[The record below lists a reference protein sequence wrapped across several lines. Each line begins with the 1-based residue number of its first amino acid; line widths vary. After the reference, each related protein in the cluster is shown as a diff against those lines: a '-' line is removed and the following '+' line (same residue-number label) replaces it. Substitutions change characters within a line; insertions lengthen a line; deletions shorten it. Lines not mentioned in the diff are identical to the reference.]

1 MQRLPAGRRKASE
14 AAAGNRPRST
24 RNPLPSIPET
34 SVPTEPED
42 AQGDD
47 SAVGV
52 HSPRRRSQWSNAG
65 TGGRLQQLE
74 KVSQAIETP
83 CRQREQVIDLPNDEP
98 VNVMAPTPR
107 RRRKNGGPKYRSQA
121 DSEGST
127 AVPASARHGQVVQ
140 PSQVSVQAEQDTRF
154 GFQLGPPC
162 RPTFVGPQSLDAFQ
176 GRQTNSAVTTNKGKG
191 SHARHVVSG
200 TDSQLVE
207 RLQHS
212 PAHVP
217 GSPLSVL
224 SEMEDAE
231 MEPEPQSSPRQS
243 EEIPDNSRSMSK
255 SPHRSTRSRSESEEP
270 HQHVRVVKGKQ
281 KVTTPSD
288 HVDDDIDHYNEDI
301 GDRIDDDET
310 PDWDS
315 LGNDLAADRRRDCIN
330 GETPSEMSR
339 RGSVQQ
345 SVPRR
350 SFNAQQKTIQ
360 PMQAPAPNF
369 SMPSGFQQPT
379 IRPLRVPVSQKP
391 TSTLS
396 NQQLVPQKRGF
407 SQVAP
412 HAPSLQSRAP
422 VGHPPPESPPLS
434 APSHSRS
441 ERLLHRVGEER
452 AGISYDLLERHH
464 ITNSRRRSP
473 SMNYL
478 AGVPDVQSRQ
488 PSKKQCLDPPVQR
501 EDSTVDK
508 GKDGEADDPKGDS
521 AEDQPRR
528 GGRFSKNAKGTIPVR
543 PTLIAFYPPQ
553 WVKLLNL
560 AKARMRL
567 YVAVEDA
574 FPRLEDAVGGQCRE
588 VLMEVIA
595 HFEAQGWEVEAGY
608 YPTHKLD
615 MCRLLFNDMQTFR
628 SDLKKAVMKS
638 LRADYELYPP
648 STAKT
653 EEERIAAVKKKAD
666 DLLSTGKYLH
676 GEPDDQGR
684 ASNFAHRALKNIT
697 LAFYYA
703 NTSKCLRQFPEFQEY
718 VPYKALALVT
728 AMVHALLSLF
738 RKHGID
744 KSAQVNSQDIK
755 EGYIALNEAISNV
768 LDHPHHGPKLNAMLV
783 DWAQTGMTGYV
794 TKHKP
799 TERMTNE
806 FAPILD

>member
-1 MQRLPAGRRKASE
+1 MPPKQRLPAGRRKASE

-34 SVPTEPED
+34 SVLTEPED

-52 HSPRRRSQWSNAG
+52 HSPRRRSQRSNAG

-74 KVSQAIETP
+74 KVSRAIEMP

-127 AVPASARHGQVVQ
+127 AVPASARHGRVVQ
-140 PSQVSVQAEQDTRF
+140 PS
-154 GFQLGPPC
+154 
-162 RPTFVGPQSLDAFQ
+162 QSLDAFQ
-176 GRQTNSAVTTNKGKG
+176 GRRTNSAVTTNKGKG
-191 SHARHVVSG
+191 SRARHVVLG

-231 MEPEPQSSPRQS
+231 MEPEPQSSLRQS

-255 SPHRSTRSRSESEEP
+255 SPHQSTRSRSESEEP

-301 GDRIDDDET
+301 GDRISCILDDDET

-330 GETPSEMSR
+330 GEMPSEMSR
-339 RGSVQQ
+339 CGSVQQ
-345 SVPRR
+345 SVPHR

-434 APSHSRS
+434 PPSHSRS
-441 ERLLHRVGEER
+441 ERLLHHVGEER

-464 ITNSRRRSP
+464 ITNSHRRSP

-478 AGVPDVQSRQ
+478 AGVPNVQSRQ
-488 PSKKQCLDPPVQR
+488 PSKKQCLDPPAQR
-501 EDSTVDK
+501 EDSTVDE

-521 AEDQPRR
+521 AEDQPRH

-553 WVKLLNL
+553 WAKLLNL
-560 AKARMRL
+560 AKARMQL

-608 YPTHKLD
+608 YLTHKLD
-615 MCRLLFNDMQTFR
+615 MCRLTFR

-638 LRADYELYPP
+638 LCADYELYPP

-666 DLLSTGKYLH
+666 DLLSTGKYLR

-744 KSAQVNSQDIK
+744 KSAQVNSQDIE

-783 DWAQTGMTGYV
+783 DWAQTGMYV
-794 TKHKP
+794 LI
-799 TERMTNE
+799 RM
-806 FAPILD
+806 D

>member
-1 MQRLPAGRRKASE
+1 MPPKQRLPAGRRKASE

-24 RNPLPSIPET
+24 HNPLPSIPET

-52 HSPRRRSQWSNAG
+52 HSPRRRSQRSNAG

-74 KVSQAIETP
+74 KVSRAIEMP

-127 AVPASARHGQVVQ
+127 AVPASARHGRVVQ
-140 PSQVSVQAEQDTRF
+140 PSQVSVQAEQDTHF

-176 GRQTNSAVTTNKGKG
+176 GRRTNSAVTTNKGKG
-191 SHARHVVSG
+191 SRARHVVSG
-200 TDSQLVE
+200 TDLQLVE

-255 SPHRSTRSRSESEEP
+255 SPHQSTRSRSESEEP

-330 GETPSEMSR
+330 GEMPSEMSR

-345 SVPRR
+345 SVPHR

-369 SMPSGFQQPT
+369 SMPSGF
-379 IRPLRVPVSQKP
+379 
-391 TSTLS
+391 STA
-396 NQQLVPQKRGF
+396 N
-407 SQVAP
+407 
-412 HAPSLQSRAP
+412 HPSPSGPGLAETDKHPFQSAAR
-422 VGHPPPESPPLS
+422 PPETWIFPGCSPCS
-434 APSHSRS
+434 ES

-478 AGVPDVQSRQ
+478 AGVPNIQSRQ
-488 PSKKQCLDPPVQR
+488 PSKKQCLDPPAQR
-501 EDSTVDK
+501 EDSTVD
-508 GKDGEADDPKGDS
+508 
-521 AEDQPRR
+521 
-528 GGRFSKNAKGTIPVR
+528 
-543 PTLIAFYPPQ
+543 
-553 WVKLLNL
+553 
-560 AKARMRL
+560 
-567 YVAVEDA
+567 EDA

-615 MCRLLFNDMQTFR
+615 MCRLLFNDTQTFR

-666 DLLSTGKYLH
+666 DLLSTGKYLR

-684 ASNFAHRALKNIT
+684 ASNFAHCALKNIT

-744 KSAQVNSQDIK
+744 KSAQVNSQDIE

-806 FAPILD
+806 FAPVLD

>member
-1 MQRLPAGRRKASE
+1 MPPKQRLPAGRRKASE
-14 AAAGNRPRST
+14 VAAGNRPHST

-42 AQGDD
+42 AQGND

-52 HSPRRRSQWSNAG
+52 HSPRRRSQRSNAG

-74 KVSQAIETP
+74 K
-83 CRQREQVIDLPNDEP
+83 VIDLPNDEP

-107 RRRKNGGPKYRSQA
+107 HRRKNGGPKYRSQA

-127 AVPASARHGQVVQ
+127 AVPASARHGRVIQ

-154 GFQLGPPC
+154 GFQLGRPC

-176 GRQTNSAVTTNKGKG
+176 GHQTNSAVTTNKGKG
-191 SHARHVVSG
+191 SRARHVISG

-207 RLQHS
+207 RSQHS

-301 GDRIDDDET
+301 GCILDNDET

-330 GETPSEMSR
+330 GEMPSEMSR

-345 SVPRR
+345 TVPRR
-350 SFNAQQKTIQ
+350 SFSTQQKMIQ

-379 IRPLRVPVSQKP
+379 IRPLWVPVSQKP

-422 VGHPPPESPPLS
+422 VGHPPPESPPPVTSLS
-434 APSHSRS
+434 QQ
-441 ERLLHRVGEER
+441 V
-452 AGISYDLLERHH
+452 
-464 ITNSRRRSP
+464 
-473 SMNYL
+473 
-478 AGVPDVQSRQ
+478 
-488 PSKKQCLDPPVQR
+488 R
-501 EDSTVDK
+501 E
-508 GKDGEADDPKGDS
+508 A
-521 AEDQPRR
+521 
-528 GGRFSKNAKGTIPVR
+528 
-543 PTLIAFYPPQ
+543 
-553 WVKLLNL
+553 
-560 AKARMRL
+560 
-567 YVAVEDA
+567 
-574 FPRLEDAVGGQCRE
+574 
-588 VLMEVIA
+588 
-595 HFEAQGWEVEAGY
+595 
-608 YPTHKLD
+608 
-615 MCRLLFNDMQTFR
+615 
-628 SDLKKAVMKS
+628 
-638 LRADYELYPP
+638 
-648 STAKT
+648 
-653 EEERIAAVKKKAD
+653 
-666 DLLSTGKYLH
+666 
-676 GEPDDQGR
+676 
-684 ASNFAHRALKNIT
+684 
-697 LAFYYA
+697 
-703 NTSKCLRQFPEFQEY
+703 
-718 VPYKALALVT
+718 
-728 AMVHALLSLF
+728 
-738 RKHGID
+738 
-744 KSAQVNSQDIK
+744 
-755 EGYIALNEAISNV
+755 
-768 LDHPHHGPKLNAMLV
+768 
-783 DWAQTGMTGYV
+783 
-794 TKHKP
+794 
-799 TERMTNE
+799 
-806 FAPILD
+806 FAPL